1 MASIWI
7 VSLFEPTPVDNTRPM
22 RYMGVAEAA
31 IQAGHHITHFSCS
44 FRHSTKV
51 QRYEKT
57 EQMQVK
63 EGYDMVFVHAKPY
76 HKNIS
81 LERLKSHAE
90 FTRNLKQLVEQ
101 KPKPDAILVAL
112 PPLSHAKFL
121 VEWGKA
127 NNIPVIVDIIDP
139 WPDVFT
145 RLFPGPFKGLSRMVM
160 KPMYNQ
166 LQAILK
172 GCTGLIAISDQ
183 YVQWAK
189 KYNPQLSRTGTFYP
203 SVPFR
208 EVQEKINSFSVSHP
222 RKDKRLRLIY
232 AGNLGVAYDIPVILQ
247 AAEILEKERPGTTEF
262 IFAGAGHHKATI
274 ESYQERLKNIQ
285 FLGRLGYDD
294 LMANYAQA
302 DLGLAQYAQGATQSV
317 TYKLFD
323 YLSAGLPVLNSLMS
337 EMATLI
343 SQHEVGQ
350 NNQPGDAQ
358 TLARGIMQYLDVP
371 GMLERQKANALAFTA
386 AEGDN
391 EVVYGRIVAFLLA
404 ARKERTAAKAI
415 N

>member
-51 QRYEKT
+51 QRFERT
-57 EQMQVK
+57 EEIKVK
-63 EGYDMVFVHAKPY
+63 DGYDLVFVLAKPY
-76 HKNIS
+76 RKNIS
-81 LERLKSHAE
+81 AARLRSHAG
-90 FTRNLKQLVEQ
+90 FTRNLKQLVER

-127 NNIPVIVDIIDP
+127 NNVPVIVDIIDP

-166 LQAILK
+166 LNAILK

-189 KYNPQLSRTGTFYP
+189 KYHPQLSRTGTFYP

-222 RKDKRLRLIY
+222 RDTNRLRLIY

-247 AAEILEKERPGTTEF
+247 AAEILEKERPGKTEF
-262 IFAGAGHHKATI
+262 VFAGAGHHKATI
-274 ESYQERLKNIQ
+274 ESYQQRLPNIR
-285 FLGRLGYDD
+285 FLGRLGYDE

-302 DLGLAQYAQGATQSV
+302 DLGLAQYAKGATQSV

-343 SQHEVGQ
+343 AQHEVGQ
-350 NNQPGDAQ
+350 NNEPGDAQ
-358 TLARGIMQYLDVP
+358 GLASGIMQYLDTP
-371 GMLERQKANALAFTA
+371 GLLAQQKANALAFTA

-391 EVVYGRIVAFLLA
+391 EVVYARIVAFLLA